1 MAKQQMGQQTSKL
14 EYINEKYKYTQQD
27 AQTER
32 ASKRTRLQRDVCH
45 RMASHAVT
53 PPLECHRE

>member
-1 MAKQQMGQQTSKL
+1 MAKQQTGQQTSKQ

-27 AQTER
+27 AQIAR
-32 ASKRTRLQRDVCH
+32 AGKRTRSQREICH
-45 RMASHAVT
+45 PMASHAVT